1 MSTEQQPP
9 ATQPLVKTEPKSETE
24 PNVLAASLAN
34 GWEKFKQGQ
43 LVSYRVMALTL
54 VIVAAVGVT
63 YYILVSNKK
72 VESSKWVEWDSLG
85 SVASMEEYAKKNP
98 NTPQAR
104 LAALEVARIQLGADG
119 IERLPAQ
126 DKDVRKKAVE
136 SIEKARE
143 TFSKLV
149 DEFKDDPL
157 LKTQCLLGAA
167 KAEAV
172 LVGMLKDDSLD
183 QFRGDPKKAID
194 WLDKVAEAAPDTNWG
209 KDSKKLA
216 DELRNL
222 NTKDQIVKLQTTVYS
237 IQAPSLPTLDP
248 KMPGLTG
255 IPGHGGQPI
264 ILPQ

>member
-9 ATQPLVKTEPKSETE
+9 ATQPLVKTEPKAE
-24 PNVLAASLAN
+24 PNALAETLTG

-54 VIVAAVGVT
+54 VIVAAIGVT

-72 VESSKWVEWDSLG
+72 VESSKWVEWDSLA
-85 SVASMEEYAKKNP
+85 STASMEEYAKKNP
-98 NTPQAR
+98 NTTQAR
-104 LAALEVARIQLGADG
+104 LATLEVARTQLGADG
-119 IERLPAQ
+119 IERLSAQ

-143 TFSKLV
+143 AFPKLA

-167 KAEAV
+167 KAEAA

-183 QFRGDPKKAID
+183 QFRGDPKKAVD
-194 WLDKVAEAAPDTNWG
+194 WLDKVAEAAPDTDWG
-209 KDSKKLA
+209 KDSKKFA

-222 NTKDQIVKLQTTVYS
+222 NTKDQIVKLQTIVYS

-248 KMPGLTG
+248 KLPSLSGLPGS
-255 IPGHGGQPI
+255 GGQPI
-264 ILPQ
+264 VLP